1 MSTSGGLKTISY
13 TRGTSKVVKQQS
25 QSQNRAGRRVVVNDS
40 IIFGS
45 VGKYVLVRAYNRY
58 TANLCWL
65 GRGDQAI

>member
-1 MSTSGGLKTISY
+1 M
-13 TRGTSKVVKQQS
+13 VKQQS
-25 QSQNRAGRRVVVNDS
+25 QSQNRAGRRVVLNEG